1 MPQPNNYLPQ
11 GGFGYANQTVKAA
24 EGLSNSLKEF
34 GQGKQLRDVKGQLA
48 ELGVTGYA
56 GELGKQPQ
64 AQGMGGDA
72 KLQKYQELMV
82 SNPELAGMI
91 QPQMQAHQQQMQQAQ
106 RQAFDSEMSNFS
118 TNSSFEAI
126 ESIRSKFPQF
136 IKEVDAKAKRLDL
149 RSEEQAKRTFGV
161 VDFMLSQGN
170 KEGAAEFVKKQADLM
185 LESNPAASQEWM
197 TIHDGIMDDTSDTT
211 QDRRDI
217 DLLAGRILGKGWFD
231 EKKTRNEAE
240 EIEGKESRAAG
251 MVKPLEMDKDAKE
264 LFIANDKEL
273 AMNNEEARKL
283 DSLSARMV
291 DPDGNPIEFGGAP
304 ETYMRKFKQ
313 FWTGMSDDKP
323 QKDLLIKELKGVALS
338 AAFKLKQA
346 GAMSDPEFNQYISTV
361 PTANDSEKIVGPW
374 INNVMKNNKKA
385 FAALTISN
393 KFLEANGTAKSAKEK
408 FVIDIDGKKITVNKG
423 NNIQTVLRKIGQKL
437 SDYTPSVGGSDV
449 TNVEDI
455 DSFLDTL

>member
-1 MPQPNNYLPQ
+1 MI
-11 GGFGYANQTVKAA
+11 
-24 EGLSNSLKEF
+24 
-34 GQGKQLRDVKGQLA
+34 
-48 ELGVTGYA
+48 
-56 GELGKQPQ
+56 PQ
-64 AQGMGGDA
+64 AQIPQYNAQANQMMGQVAQGIGQLGQAYQDRGFRQEMGGVQSSKD
-72 KLQKYQELMV
+72 LMELYTMHPDKYDPV
-82 SNPELAGMI
+82 RVK
-91 QPQMQAHQQQMQQAQ
+91 QMQQQ
-106 RQAFDSEMSNFS
+106 EEEDM
-118 TNSSFEAI
+118 NSSFFEKLEGAQNQSEALNVI
-126 ESIRSKFPQF
+126 KSDPSRYSKKVGEFMESLPSPK
-136 IKEVDAKAKRLDL
+136 KDALRKDFLEEGAYVNTGKMNQLPALFDKREAMVNASDLPPEEKQERLDEITEDREAL
-149 RSEEQAKRTFGV
+149 EAGEDIFAERHRLSEEGVLGADNYKKITEGRAKVG
-161 VDFMLSQGN
+161 D
-170 KEGAAEFVKKQADLM
+170 
-185 LESNPAASQEWM
+185 
-197 TIHDGIMDDTSDTT
+197 
-211 QDRRDI
+211 
-217 DLLAGRILGKGWFD
+217 
-231 EKKTRNEAE
+231 
-240 EIEGKESRAAG
+240 ESRAAG
-251 MVKPLEMDKDAKE
+251 MVKTLEMDKDAKE

-291 DPDGNPIEFGGAP
+291 GPDGNPIEFGGAP

-313 FWTGMSDDKP
+313 FWTGMSGDKP
-323 QKDLLIKELKGVALS
+323 QKDLLIKELKGVALA

-361 PTANDSEKIVGPW
+361 PTANDSEQIVGPW

-449 TNVEDI
+449 PNPPVDPNAQKGPLPQTGSAEDI